1 MIQLQRNPDSTYQV
15 FSNTGKCLG
24 AFERVYEGDGRY
36 YYIPRSRQ
44 IYSFALLEA
53 LANELEEVNKKWRG
67 NARTS

>member
-36 YYIPRSRQ
+36 YYIPRPRQ

-53 LANELEEVNKKWRG
+53 LN
-67 NARTS
+67 